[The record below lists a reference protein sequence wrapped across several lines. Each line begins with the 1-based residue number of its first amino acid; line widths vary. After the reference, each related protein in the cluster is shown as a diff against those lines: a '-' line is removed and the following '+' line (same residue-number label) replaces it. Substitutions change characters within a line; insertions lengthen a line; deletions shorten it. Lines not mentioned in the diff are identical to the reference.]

1 MGVVATSHRAEASS
15 LYLFAYYLGSS
26 VLGAVSG
33 IAYASAGWGGVL
45 IFVGVGLVLALGL
58 VGMLVRQPKASS

>member
-1 MGVVATSHRAEASS
+1 M
-15 LYLFAYYLGSS
+15 YLFAYYLGSS

-33 IAYASAGWGGVL
+33 IAYASAGWDGVL